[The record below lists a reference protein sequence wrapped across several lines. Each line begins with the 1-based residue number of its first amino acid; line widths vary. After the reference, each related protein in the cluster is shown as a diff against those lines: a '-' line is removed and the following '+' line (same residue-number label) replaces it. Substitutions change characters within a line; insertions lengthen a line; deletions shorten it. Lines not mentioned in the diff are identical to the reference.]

1 MPGSAYTAVPWQ
13 CGTDLGSESMMIFWG

>member
-13 CGTDLGSESMMIFWG
+13 CGTDLGSESMMIF